1 MIKLIVGKS
10 DHLPED
16 SSSQIPA
23 RGGTHPGRH
32 ESHQDAGR
40 HPEERKAGHLPAG
53 RHQVADLKSVH
64 IDPQIL
70 IGGSHIAYRR
80 LIEDRIRQLS
90 RHLLHAGNKC
100 LPLFFRH
107 RLKEIEYGHIIRSHA
122 FRQRSLQLLFDLR
135 GHLASGLESGGQHHR
150 ARQHIPEFCHVFIG
164 HARFHHISRHIIGI
178 VIFRITVKNRLL
190 FIRRDKQKQ
199 PVHLFHGDLFR
210 HLVLHAALLDAH
222 IDDVRRVGRQRQ
234 ITVRLDKQH
243 GDDQKERLPVLRRIL
258 K

>member
-10 DHLPED
+10 DHLPEN

-23 RGGTHPGRH
+23 RGGAHPGRH
-32 ESHQDAGR
+32 ESNQDAGR

-53 RHQVADLKSVH
+53 GHQVADLESVH

-70 IGGSHIAYRR
+70 IGISHKTYRR
-80 LIEDRIRQLS
+80 LIEDRIRQFRS
-90 RHLLHAGNKC
+90 HLLHTGNKR

-107 RLKEIEYGHIIRSHA
+107 HLKDIEYGHIIRSHA
-122 FRQRSLQLLFDLR
+122 VRQRGLQLLFNLC

-150 ARQHIPEFCHVFIG
+150 ARQHIPELCHVFIG
-164 HARFHHISRHIIGI
+164 HACFYHISRHIIDI
-178 VIFRITVKNRLL
+178 LIFHITVKNGLL